1 MLLAASAARCKSA
14 LKIKELKNKNQEKK
28 AMKKISL
35 FLILMVGTASLFL
48 TAQDQPVKKYD
59 IRTAYIYK
67 KETLLISETD
77 LNCSYFIKKEMR
89 EELRI
94 IGSTS
99 DSGKLDYTDGDRL
112 FINKGST
119 AGVREGD
126 IFMVIEKGK
135 QVSNRLTGKNLG
147 TFYLKKS
154 LGEVTC
160 LYENRAE
167 LTLKKGCYPVNLGDY
182 LVLHEPKNTLFKR
195 KPIYTRCRMPDSVI
209 EGNVVFSGVH
219 TSEER
224 VIAGPQEYVTIDLG
238 KAMVSPGDFL
248 LFYKIVREDL
258 PPLIVGT
265 GIVIDSQN
273 TNSTV
278 KVMDASTSIEVG
290 YKLVLLQA
298 KDLYYEDETRKIR
311 RLTED
316 EEIPVIE
323 KLEREDMGTV
333 GEGEE
338 SLNLNILF
346 DLNEKNLADMHKAEL
361 DKVGE
366 FIQGKSEF
374 VIILRGYACS
384 VGNEEYN
391 LKLSKERVDNV
402 KKYLMDTLKI
412 KEEFFETYHYGEKE
426 APYDNTSE
434 EERSKNRL
442 VTVQAVGKK

>member
-1 MLLAASAARCKSA
+1 MLLAALAARCKSS
-14 LKIKELKNKNQEKK
+14 LKIKKLKNKNQEKK

-48 TAQDQPVKKYD
+48 TAQDQPAKKYD

-77 LNCSYFIKKEMR
+77 LNCSYFIKKGMSED
-89 EELRI
+89 LRI
-94 IGSTS
+94 IGSTMS
-99 DSGKLDYTDGDRL
+99 DSGKSDYTDGDRM
-112 FINKGST
+112 FINKGSA

-126 IFMVIEKGK
+126 IFLVIEKGK

-147 TFYLKKS
+147 TIYLKKS

-182 LVLHEPKNTLFKR
+182 LVLHEPKNVLFKR

-209 EGNVVFSGVH
+209 EGNVVFAGVH
-219 TSEER
+219 TTEER

-238 KAMVSPGDFL
+238 KAMASPGDFL

-273 TNSTV
+273 TNSTA

-290 YKLVLLQA
+290 FKLVLLQA
-298 KDLYYEDETRKIR
+298 KDLYYEDETKKTR

-316 EEIPVIE
+316 EELPVIE
-323 KLEREDMGTV
+323 KLEKEEMGAV
-333 GEGEE
+333 GEE

-346 DLNEKNLADMHKAEL
+346 DLNEKDLTDMHKAEL

-402 KKYLMDTLKI
+402 KKYLVDTFKI